1 MRLVVD
7 PWDPAYGTSADGDLV
22 GDAEPKVELGVER
35 DLVDWAPVAPT
46 ALEALD
52 ALLFVDGVRRVD
64 ARVWIGGDDGP
75 LGAPGL
81 CASWA
86 AGVVRCTPGRAEL
99 VAATVGRGL
108 FSASPDA
115 EDLATRYGTFRSFTA
130 RATGPDALPLAL
142 QDAMAATEAQVAEA
156 AVANALVA
164 SPGVRPGLLHPDRSP
179 TTSAS
184 PNGSKGT
191 LTVLDGPLR
200 GRQHLAATVGL
211 VKTHHVAYLEG
222 DAGGVLAAL
231 APGERT
237 PVFLVATSWA
247 RFSWYL
253 RLPGAARSSAGG
265 VAPLT
270 GVVRCE
276 CAADLAVEDAVALA
290 DRTAFELPR
299 FASEAHKDSRA
310 PQNLYPIGGL
320 ERHLRRRLGDA
331 RLLYRALRIAAS

>member
-1 MRLVVD
+1 VRLVVD
-7 PWDPAYGTSADGDLV
+7 PWDPAYGTSAEGDLL

-35 DLVDWAPVAPT
+35 GPLDWAPVLPR
-46 ALEALD
+46 ALDPLD

-64 ARVWIGGDDGP
+64 ARVWIGGDEGP
-75 LGAPGL
+75 LGTPGL

-86 AGVVRCTPGRAEL
+86 AGVVRCSPGRAEL

-108 FSASPDA
+108 FSASPQA
-115 EDLATRYGTFRSFTA
+115 EDLATRYGTFRSFAA

-156 AVANALVA
+156 SVAAAAADPLVTVPTA
-164 SPGVRPGLLHPDRSP
+164 TGLVR
-179 TTSAS
+179 TA
-184 PNGSKGT
+184 GT

-222 DAGGVLAAL
+222 DAGAVLAAL

-253 RLPGAARSSAGG
+253 RLPGAPRSSAAG
-265 VAPLT
+265 VAPLA

-290 DRTAFELPR
+290 ERTAFELPR
-299 FASEAHKDSRA
+299 FASEAHKDARA

-331 RLLYRALRIAAS
+331 RLLYRALRIAAR